1 MAFGQAKGPPA
12 SAKQVAQL
20 VELLAAAGY
29 ESFREARHPLGLT
42 QRQSNG
48 SFTRDEASELIE
60 RLEADAGA
68 GDVPPA
74 PPPRAPARRSASSAR
89 KPAPGASR
97 GGPGADDVVT
107 AFPDELLADE
117 LVRRGW
123 ICTPPG

>member
-12 SAKQVAQL
+12 SAKQIAQL

-29 ESFREARHPLGLT
+29 QSFREARHPFGLT

-60 RLEADAGA
+60 RLEAGAEA
-68 GDVPPA
+68 GDVPRV
-74 PPPRAPARRSASSAR
+74 PPPRAPARRSAPSAR

-97 GGPGADDVVT
+97 GRPGADDVVT
-107 AFPDELLADE
+107 AFPDELLAEE